1 MVVRFVNDWLIKECL
16 IRFELLAKT
25 LSREE
30 IAPIDKCIIHKIS
43 ISLEL
48 VVAAMRDCASTN
60 NVAMHTV
67 KGYWMLIHWIELE
80 RG

>member
-1 MVVRFVNDWLIKECL
+1 MVVQFVNCWLIEECL

-30 IAPIDKCIIHKIS
+30 IAPIDKCIS

-48 VVAAMRDCASTN
+48 VVAAMHDCASAN